1 MKAYMVPP
9 SALPDHLDDQQQ
21 TDDDWTHGGHQG
33 PFQTVQGF
41 RHQSL
46 LQQRLVKKAG
56 QSLRAQP
63 GLACFDLGRR
73 TQLRAHVQRKA
84 APTQKCPLKKGAGK
98 IDG

>member
-41 RHQSL
+41 THMSL

-63 GLACFDLGRR
+63 GLACFDLRR
-73 TQLRAHVQRKA
+73 RAHVQCKA
-84 APTQKCPLKKGAGK
+84 APAQ
-98 IDG
+98 